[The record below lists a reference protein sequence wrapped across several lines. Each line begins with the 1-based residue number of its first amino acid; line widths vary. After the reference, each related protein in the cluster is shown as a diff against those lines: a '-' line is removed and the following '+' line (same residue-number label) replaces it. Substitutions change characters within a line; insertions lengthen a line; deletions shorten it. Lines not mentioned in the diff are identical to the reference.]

1 MRGAGSVA
9 GGAPSVWLTR
19 PAPHRTLPAMADGG
33 NPEPVQIPW
42 TSLSPEALRGLVEE
56 FVTRDGTDYGVR
68 ERSLEERLRDVLR
81 QVERGEV
88 AIVFDPASGSANL
101 VPRRPLRD

>member
-1 MRGAGSVA
+1 
-9 GGAPSVWLTR
+9 
-19 PAPHRTLPAMADGG
+19 
-33 NPEPVQIPW
+33 
-42 TSLSPEALRGLVEE
+42 
-56 FVTRDGTDYGVR
+56 DGTDYGVR
-68 ERSLEERLRDVLR
+68 ERSLEERMRDVLR